1 MRRILFPV
9 ALLATAL
16 ALGST
21 AACSSDSTP
30 DRSLG
35 ARPHTGA
42 APDPRNLKEFTAIFR
57 ANHPK
62 LAQDRP
68 ESEIEK
74 AIAEICMA
82 QTTGPVSL
90 QQLQAAFTNDDVV
103 PDQTTITEIMKLAG
117 MTACAPP
124 KSGSPGGKSVAP
136 EESENGSEETAEPDR
151 S

>member
-1 MRRILFPV
+1 MRRILVPV
-9 ALLATAL
+9 ALFATAL
-16 ALGST
+16 AIGST

-42 APDPRNLKEFTAIFR
+42 APDPQNLKEFTAIFR
-57 ANHPK
+57 ATHPK
-62 LAQDRP
+62 LAEERP

-74 AIAEICMA
+74 AISEICMA

-90 QQLQAAFTNDDVV
+90 RQLQEAFTNDDVV
-103 PDQTTITEIMKLAG
+103 PDQTTVTEIMKLAG
-117 MTACAPP
+117 TTACAPP
-124 KSGSPGGKSVAP
+124 KTGSPEK
-136 EESENGSEETAEPDR
+136 TAEPDK